1 MRRLAGLLLAGCVL
15 ALPVSAQQAGM
26 PPVGVPQSAVVVL
39 DRDQLFSTSLF
50 GRRVAR
56 DVEAAS
62 TELATENR
70 QIEADLEAEEARLT
84 ELRATMDPA
93 EFRQLAIDFDARVTD
108 IRRAQD
114 AKGRA
119 ITGQI
124 ERAQQIFFERINPI
138 LVDLAREAGALV
150 ILDRRFVVASA
161 DQVNITAV
169 AQARVDSILGEGPLT
184 DAPAPP
190 PQSPAETPPAAD

>member
-1 MRRLAGLLLAGCVL
+1 
-15 ALPVSAQQAGM
+15 M